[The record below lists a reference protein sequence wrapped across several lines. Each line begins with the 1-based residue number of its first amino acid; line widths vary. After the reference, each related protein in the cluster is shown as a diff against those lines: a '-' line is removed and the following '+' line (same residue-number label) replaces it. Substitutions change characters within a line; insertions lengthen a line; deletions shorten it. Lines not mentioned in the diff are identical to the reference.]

1 MRKIVLILLFA
12 AMAAGCIS
20 REQDLPEGTKTV
32 QFRLGALPTKTVF
45 GEADDKHYP
54 TLWSADNP
62 CISVAQ
68 GFSEPME
75 VTVTPSEDGVS
86 AGFAL
91 EMDASGSAPYVFR
104 SLSPASAAVA
114 LSPSREAW
122 SIVIPSV
129 QTPLEGSPDEA
140 AQILSSESGSYQ
152 TLPDEVSLHFS
163 HVTAYFRLSFKNF
176 SPEGAV
182 SGIELTATAPLCGAW
197 YWDGEKL
204 SPNGA
209 SSTLTLHTSRTENVW
224 AACAPAD
231 LSGEILVVT
240 VHTAAGDYRKEILLP
255 EGHALA
261 SGKIVHLT
269 VDMDGVEVQGGSEV
283 YTLVTD
289 DSTLKAG
296 DEILLVHSGMQK
308 ALGAQETNYRS
319 QVDVV
324 IENTT
329 ISALPSGAAVVTLEK
344 GNADRSWALHAADGY
359 LAAQS
364 LRKNHLVTVSSVD
377 DYASWV
383 ISISSSSDATV
394 KAMKGE
400 RNWLLYNTSAP
411 RFSCYAGTSS
421 SCQLIQLYRKE
432 TSGGAA
438 AADPILGKSQYGL
451 YLGETERVYT
461 PGQDQYSREYGD
473 AYTFTLLNA
482 RDKEQLEI
490 SGYRSSLVKGDPVT
504 LSVKWRR
511 GIHTLLEG
519 SYNMT
524 VAGEDG
530 SKVWLGDG
538 TGKGFILKK

>member
-45 GEADDKHYP
+45 GEADDKRYP

-75 VTVTPSEDGVS
+75 VTVTPSEDGAS

-197 YWDGEKL
+197 FWDGEKL

-240 VHTAAGDYRKEILLP
+240 VHTTAGDYRKEILLP

-269 VDMDGVEVQGGSEV
+269 VDMDGIAPEGGGEVW
-283 YTLVTD
+283 TLVKD
-289 DSTLKAG
+289 ASTLAVG
-296 DEILLVHSGMQK
+296 DELLLVHGGKKVAM
-308 ALGAQETNYRS
+308 GAQSGSVRS
-319 QVDVV
+319 SVDVTIKDETV
-324 IENTT
+324 TT
-329 ISALPSGAAVVTLEK
+329 LPEGIAVVTLEK
-344 GNADRSWALHAADGY
+344 GNTDGSWALHVKDGY

-364 LRKNHLVTVSSVD
+364 GRNNYLKTVSSVT
-377 DYASWV
+377 DYASWT
-383 ISISSSSDATV
+383 ISIVSSDATV
-394 KAMKGE
+394 KAVKGD

-473 AYTFTLLNA
+473 TYTFTLLNA

-530 SKVWLGDG
+530 AKVWLGDG

>member
-12 AMAAGCIS
+12 AMATGCIS

-45 GEADDKHYP
+45 GEADGKCYP

-269 VDMDGVEVQGGSEV
+269 VDMDGIAPEGGGEAW
-283 YTLVTD
+283 TLVKD
-289 DSTLKAG
+289 ASTLAVG
-296 DEILLVHSGMQK
+296 DELLLVHGGKKVAM
-308 ALGAQETNYRS
+308 GAQSGSVRSSVGVTIEDET
-319 QVDVV
+319 V
-324 IENTT
+324 TT
-329 ISALPSGAAVVTLEK
+329 LPEGIAVVTLEK
-344 GNADRSWALHAADGY
+344 GNTAGSWALHVKDGY

-364 LRKNHLVTVSSVD
+364 GRNNYLKTVSSVT
-377 DYASWV
+377 DYASWT
-383 ISISSSSDATV
+383 ISIVSSDATV
-394 KAMKGE
+394 KAVKGD
-400 RNWLLYNTSAP
+400 RNWLLYNTSSP

-432 TSGGAA
+432 TSGGAV

-490 SGYRSSLVKGDPVT
+490 SGYRTSLVKGDPVT

-530 SKVWLGDG
+530 AKVWLGDG